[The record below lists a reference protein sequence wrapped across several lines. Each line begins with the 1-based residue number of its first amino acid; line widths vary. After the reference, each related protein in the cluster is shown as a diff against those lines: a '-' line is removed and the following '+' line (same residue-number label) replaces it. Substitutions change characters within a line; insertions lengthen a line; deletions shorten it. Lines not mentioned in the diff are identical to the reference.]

1 MFAAPLTK
9 KSPAPGSV
17 PRREGARARHLRVAP
32 EVARRRRLTR
42 LAMFAFG
49 VVSVATLFALVAF
62 HVFAVQSTFTLD
74 RIAKERTNEELRN
87 ERLRAQVAT
96 LSSPASII
104 ARAEQLGMT
113 NTGGVQY
120 IQAPKAAPKRGTS
133 DPAQQA
139 LAQSWQT
146 TKPHLG
152 DNNP

>member
-1 MFAAPLTK
+1 MFAAPLSRK
-9 KSPAPGSV
+9 LPAPGSV
-17 PRREGARARHLRVAP
+17 PRRERARPRHLRVAP

-42 LAMFAFG
+42 LAMFGFG
-49 VVSVATLFALVAF
+49 VVTVASLFALVAF

-74 RIAKERTNEELRN
+74 RIAKARTNEELRN

-113 NTGGVQY
+113 NNGGFEFV
-120 IQAPKAAPKRGTS
+120 QAPKAAPKRASS

-139 LAQSWQT
+139 FAKSWMT
-146 TKPHLG
+146 TKRHLG